1 MTPVVCDASVTVAWY
16 ADEAQS
22 LAARQLQRGTAP
34 LFAPTLVLAETA
46 NALLSRIR
54 RRLPTPPGYPETA
67 LHELQT
73 GAISFIPDPV
83 LLDSAMAIARRLG
96 HPIHDCF
103 YLALCRREE
112 AMLATFDARLARH
125 AETLAIPLW
134 TPEAPAP

>member
-22 LAARQLQRGTAP
+22 SSARRLQSGRAP
-34 LFAPTLVLAETA
+34 LLAPTILLAETA

-54 RRLPTPPGYPETA
+54 RGLPTPSGYPEAA
-67 LHELQT
+67 LHVLQGGLIAFT
-73 GAISFIPDPV
+73 NDIA
-83 LLDSAMAIARRLG
+83 LLDGAMAIGRRLG
-96 HPIHDCF
+96 QPIYDCF

-125 AETLAIPLW
+125 ATTLAVQLW
-134 TPEAPAP
+134 SPDTSS